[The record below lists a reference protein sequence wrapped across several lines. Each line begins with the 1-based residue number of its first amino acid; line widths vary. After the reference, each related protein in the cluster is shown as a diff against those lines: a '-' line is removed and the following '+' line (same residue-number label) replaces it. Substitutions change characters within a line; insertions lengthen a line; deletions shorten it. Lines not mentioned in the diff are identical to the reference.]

1 MMSDIVL
8 GVSLPFQ
15 TPADRAASE
24 KILLDLL
31 GATSLVNLRYLDA
44 HPETP
49 RLYDS
54 GIAYTPPDQATRP
67 PLDPADLAAL
77 RQLLSRMRQEPE
89 VQDLIERILRGV
101 EIFLD
106 VPSLYARGK
115 GDCNELAPVR
125 IAELWQAGIDASPH
139 LIKDRGLGGSWT
151 YHAAVLHPDGSSE
164 DPSRILGMGDPRLR
178 LEEIRKNTE
187 RYVGH
192 MALGVE
198 VCNASGYAPEVLG
211 QQMNLAG
218 YLPRDGV
225 FRVGGPPVDL
235 LGWARRQAQIGARR
249 RHRDGS
255 APVDLA
261 AWRARRARDFEEELR
276 LGRAA

>member
-8 GVSLPFQ
+8 GVHLPFQ
-15 TPADRAASE
+15 TEGDRAASE

-31 GATSLVNLRYLDA
+31 GAVSLVNLRYLDA
-44 HPETP
+44 HPRTP

-54 GIAYTPPDQATRP
+54 GIGNVPPDQATRP
-67 PLDPADLAAL
+67 PLAAQDLQQLRAL
-77 RQLLSRMRQEPE
+77 LTRMNQEPE

-106 VPSLYARGK
+106 IPALYKRGK

-125 IAELWQAGIDASPH
+125 IAELWQAGVDAGPH
-139 LIKDRGLGGSWT
+139 LIKEKGLGGGWT

-187 RYVGH
+187 RYCNH
-192 MALGVE
+192 MALGAA
-198 VCNASGYAPEVLG
+198 VCEESGYAPEVLSH
-211 QQMNLAG
+211 QMSLLG
-218 YLPRDGV
+218 LLPRDGK
-225 FRVGGPPVDL
+225 FKIGGPTVDL
-235 LGWARRQAQIGARR
+235 MGWARRQTRLGGRHSGRR
-249 RHRDGS
+249 RG
-255 APVDLA
+255 AG
-261 AWRARRARDFEEELR
+261 ELR
-276 LGRAA
+276 MGCVG

>member
-15 TPADRAASE
+15 TEADRAASE
-24 KILLDLL
+24 KILIDLL
-31 GATSLVNLRYLDA
+31 GAVSLVNLRYLDA

-54 GIAYTPPDQATRP
+54 GVRYVQPDQMTRP
-67 PLDPADLAAL
+67 PIEPRDLRELRAL
-77 RQLLSRMRQEPE
+77 LTRMRQEPE
-89 VQDLIERILRGV
+89 VQDMIERILRGV

-106 VPSLYARGK
+106 VPALYARGK

-125 IAELWQAGIDASPH
+125 VAELWQAGIDASPH
-139 LIKDRGLGGSWT
+139 LIKERGIGGGWT

-164 DPSRILGMGDPRLR
+164 DPSRILGMGSERLR

-192 MALGVE
+192 MSLGAE
-198 VCNASGYAPEVLG
+198 VCEAAGYPPAVLTA
-211 QQMNLAG
+211 QMGLCG

-225 FRVGGPPVDL
+225 FRVGGPVVDL
-235 LGWARRQAQIGARR
+235 VGWANRTARR
-249 RHRDGS
+249 S
-255 APVDLA
+255 ARPG
-261 AWRARRARDFEEELR
+261 W
-276 LGRAA
+276 GRAA